1 MKSSKQYS
9 KNTGI
14 IVQTAAL
21 DDVRAVVFDW
31 DGVLVDSA
39 QSYYLAYEW
48 VLKQVGI
55 DTTPREIYLREGQ
68 PTPDLIATL
77 CSERGIS
84 ITVEKIAELVQLRRD
99 YDMSL
104 GTRKLFP
111 GIWDLLTDL
120 CNAGYKLGMVTGSS
134 RKSVNLL
141 LPSNRQSI
149 FNAVVTA
156 DDVTKPKPDP
166 QPFLMA
172 AERMKLDPKGCIVV
186 ENAPYGV
193 RSAKAAGCR
202 VIAICTTLDAGDLNS
217 ADWIVRDHNAL
228 KLLLSTELRLHQLE
242 TANPNHDHHT

>member
-1 MKSSKQYS
+1 
-9 KNTGI
+9 
-14 IVQTAAL
+14 
-21 DDVRAVVFDW
+21 
-31 DGVLVDSA
+31 
-39 QSYYLAYEW
+39 
-48 VLKQVGI
+48 
-55 DTTPREIYLREGQ
+55 
-68 PTPDLIATL
+68 
-77 CSERGIS
+77 
-84 ITVEKIAELVQLRRD
+84 VEKIAELVQLRRD

-141 LPSNRQSI
+141 LPSDRQTI
-149 FNAVVTA
+149 FNALVTA

-172 AERMKLDPKGCIVV
+172 VERMKVDPKQCIVI